1 MDYISNILLA
11 IIPLFIAMD
20 ALGNLPIFLGI
31 TAEMNKSKKKIV
43 LKQAITTAAL
53 VIITFSM
60 IGKLMFKALDIT
72 ENDFKIAGGII
83 LLILAV
89 KELLKGVESQDTS
102 FKEGDTTMVGIVP
115 LGVPLI
121 AGPATLATV
130 LLINDTYGTGP
141 MLFSITVNLFIIWF
155 VFKTG
160 EQIARVVGNMGLQV
174 LAKLM
179 YLLLASIAVMLIRKG
194 LEVFINQ

>member
-1 MDYISNILLA
+1 MNYISNLLLA

-20 ALGNLPIFLGI
+20 ALGNLPIYLGI
-31 TAEMNKSKKKIV
+31 TADMNKTKKKIV
-43 LKQAITTAAL
+43 LKQAITTAAI
-53 VIITFSM
+53 VIITFSLL
-60 IGKLMFKALDIT
+60 GKLIFKALDIT

-83 LLILAV
+83 LLALAV
-89 KELLKGVESQDTS
+89 KELLKGVEPKETS
-102 FKEGDTTMVGIVP
+102 FKDSDIIMVGIVP

-130 LLINDTYGTGP
+130 LLINDSYGTTP
-141 MLFSITVNLFIIWF
+141 MLFSITINLLVIWL
-155 VFKTG
+155 VFRAG
-160 EQIARVVGNMGLQV
+160 EHIARIVGNMGLQV

-194 LEVFINQ
+194 LEVFIT

>member
-60 IGKLMFKALDIT
+60 VGKLMFKALDIT

-160 EQIARVVGNMGLQV
+160 EQIARVVGNMGLLV

>member
-1 MDYISNILLA
+1 MDYIPKILLA

-31 TAEMNKSKKKIV
+31 TAEMNKTKKKIV

-53 VIITFSM
+53 VIITFSL
-60 IGKLMFKALDIT
+60 IGKLIFKALDIT

-89 KELLKGVESQDTS
+89 KELLKGVEAQGTR
-102 FKEGDTTMVGIVP
+102 FKEGDTIMVGIVP

-130 LLINDTYGTGP
+130 LLINDSYGTIP

-174 LAKLM
+174 LAKVM

-194 LEVFINQ
+194 LEVFLN

>member
-1 MDYISNILLA
+1 MDYISKILLA

-31 TAEMNKSKKKIV
+31 TAGMNKTKKKIV
-43 LKQAITTAAL
+43 LRQAITTATI
-53 VIITFSM
+53 VIIAFSLV
-60 IGKLMFKALDIT
+60 GKLIFKALDIT

-83 LLILAV
+83 LLVLAV
-89 KELLKGVESQDTS
+89 KELLKGVESQETRL
-102 FKEGDTTMVGIVP
+102 KEGDTIMVGIVP

-130 LLINDTYGTGP
+130 LLINDTYGTSP
-141 MLFSITVNLFIIWF
+141 MLFSITVNLFIICF

-160 EQIARVVGNMGLQV
+160 EQIARVVGNMGLLV

-194 LEVFINQ
+194 LEVFIN

>member
-60 IGKLMFKALDIT
+60 VGKLMFKALDIT

>member
-1 MDYISNILLA
+1 
-11 IIPLFIAMD
+11 MD

>member
-60 IGKLMFKALDIT
+60 VGKLMFKALDIT

-194 LEVFINQ
+194 LEVFIN